1 MAHMNLDYWEEQIKA
16 TLVTAAHLAVP
27 IDNKERVYLPVL
39 LRSYREQEELE
50 SNPGTSGCFRDR
62 ALLEGR

>member
-1 MAHMNLDYWEEQIKA
+1 MAHMNLDYWEEQINA

-27 IDNKERVYLPVL
+27 ITNKERVYLPVL
-39 LRSYREQEELE
+39 LRSYREQEEPE
-50 SNPGTSGCFRDR
+50 PNPGKSGCFRDR